1 MAFFEIINIIMF
13 IELMKKNRFDH
24 LTTIADT
31 KTALKHVFHV
41 AADNRRSMLE
51 LQNQIEELKVRPMFG
66 LLLINKN
73 NEK

>member
-51 LQNQIEELKVRPMFG
+51 LQNQIEELKVRQMLG
-66 LLLINKN
+66 LLINMN